1 MKKIKVAV
9 IGVGKL
15 GQHHARI
22 FSKFEE
28 VELVAVVD
36 LLRRRAEKIASLCH
50 TLPYT
55 EYQKIFGLVEAVTI
69 VTPTPTHYP
78 IAKDFLSHSTHCLIE
93 KPFTDN
99 LEEAKELLRL
109 AKDNNL
115 VLQVGHVERFN
126 PAVVAARN
134 YITEPKYIE
143 ARRLG
148 PYDPR
153 TSHIGVVLDLM
164 IHDLDIVLSLVNSK
178 VKWLDAIGTP
188 LFSEY
193 EDIANA
199 RIKFFNGCVADVS
212 ASRISL
218 TKFRKIRIFQPDS
231 YISLDYQEK
240 KITVYQ
246 KKYSQVKSLRDIKII
261 QPKLEKYEPL
271 EKELRHFI
279 ECVRE
284 GKKPLVSG
292 EHGRDALEL
301 GLEILK
307 KIKNSKLKIQN

>member
-22 FSKFEE
+22 FSNIEE
-28 VELVAVVD
+28 AELVAVVD
-36 LLRRRAEKIASLCH
+36 SLQKRAEKIASLCH

-69 VTPTPTHYP
+69 VTPTPTHYS
-78 IAKDFLSHSTHCLIE
+78 IAKDFLSRSTHCLIE

-109 AKDNNL
+109 AKDKNL

-126 PAVVAARN
+126 PAIVAARN

-164 IHDLDIVLSLVNSK
+164 IHDLDIILSLVNSK
-178 VKWLDAIGTP
+178 VKELDAIGTP
-188 LFSEY
+188 LFSEH

-199 RIKFFNGCVADVS
+199 RIKFFNGCVADIS

-218 TKFRKIRIFQPDS
+218 AKFRKIRIFQPDS

-284 GKKPLVSG
+284 GKRPLVSG
-292 EHGRDALEL
+292 EHGHDALEL

-307 KIKNSKLKIQN
+307 KIKLAVK